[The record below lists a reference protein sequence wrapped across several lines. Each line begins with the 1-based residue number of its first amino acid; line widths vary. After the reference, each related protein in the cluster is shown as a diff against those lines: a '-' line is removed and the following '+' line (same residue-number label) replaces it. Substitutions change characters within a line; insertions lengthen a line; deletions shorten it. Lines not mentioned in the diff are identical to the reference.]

1 MDLNNKDIINPL
13 VKGCKNNDRVAQKK
27 LYMLFYPYLMS
38 ICLRYTDDEEEA
50 KDVLNEAFLKI
61 FTKIKQ
67 HSPTQSFKAWA
78 RRIAVNTAIDH
89 YRKNKKFKHHLEISQ
104 ADSKYVEPDVIAQ
117 FSSDDI
123 LKLVQKL
130 PNSYQLV
137 FNLYV
142 VEGYSHKE
150 IGKKLDINE
159 GTSKSNLSKARA
171 KLKIMLEA
179 ANREGE
185 AYYG

>member
-1 MDLNNKDIINPL
+1 MDLNNKDIVNPL
-13 VKGCKNNDRVAQKK
+13 VKGCKNNDRIAQKK

-38 ICLRYTDDEEEA
+38 ICLRYADGAEEA
-50 KDVLNEAFLKI
+50 KDILNEAFLKI

-67 HSPTQSFKAWA
+67 HLPNQSFKAWV
-78 RRIAVNTAIDH
+78 RRITVNTAIDH

-104 ADSKYVEPDVIAQ
+104 AASKYIEPEVISQ

-137 FNLYV
+137 FNLYII
-142 VEGYSHKE
+142 EGYSHKE
-150 IGKKLDINE
+150 IGKKLNINE